1 MDRSKARS
9 VQVNVRMSAEE
20 RARLRAEARRR
31 GFRGVADYLRAA
43 ALSGEAPREYA
54 YTVVIHPG
62 DKKEGGYWAEVP
74 ALRGCNTQGETYQ
87 ETIENAKDA
96 IRVYLEMLRKLNEP
110 IPAEKQPRRVSR
122 ETVRVAV

>member
-1 MDRSKARS
+1 MARAKTRR

-20 RARLRAEARRR
+20 RARLQAEAKRR
-31 GFRGVADYLRAA
+31 GFRSIAAYLRAA
-43 ALSGEAPREYA
+43 ALSGEAPREHA

-62 DKKEGGYWAEVP
+62 ERDEGGYWAEVP
-74 ALRGCNTQGETYQ
+74 ALQGCNTQGETYE

-110 IPAEKQPRRVSR
+110 IPTEKQPRRVSR